1 MFIYHWFY
9 RIFIL
14 CGYPEEFF
22 IIPVILCFTVVSYK
36 IVKRKHSAKTDYKNL
51 IYRI

>member
-1 MFIYHWFY
+1 MLFWKIKKCLYIIWFD

-36 IVKRKHSAKTDYKNL
+36 L
-51 IYRI
+51 